1 LRENDGHYQKIDK
14 YKRKYRENIFVGK
27 LPTNSTDGNTLSIF
41 TEGITAEKIII
52 TTKQKNNDVS
62 FLPTKLPTEF
72 ILSVKSIGKFV
83 GKLWTLFIMTITKRI
98 TNKKFCQYFP
108 ESSGN
113 VHFPIAL
120 LITVLYRQN
129 HRRIEKSSVLFGGFL
144 KNFD

>member
-14 YKRKYRENIFVGK
+14 YKQKYRDNIFVGK

-83 GKLWTLFIMTITKRI
+83 GKL
-98 TNKKFCQYFP
+98 
-108 ESSGN
+108 
-113 VHFPIAL
+113 
-120 LITVLYRQN
+120 
-129 HRRIEKSSVLFGGFL
+129 
-144 KNFD
+144 